1 LTKGGPNHATEV
13 VLTYMVAKAFQDGAM
28 GYAAAMGYV
37 LFLIVGIASVGLL
50 ALARRQRLA
59 V

>member
-1 LTKGGPNHATEV
+1 
-13 VLTYMVAKAFQDGAM
+13 MS
-28 GYAAAMGYV
+28 YAGAMGYV
-37 LFLIVGIASVGLL
+37 LFVIVGLLSVGLL

>member
-1 LTKGGPNHATEV
+1 MWRADGTAVQDAT
-13 VLTYMVAKAFQDGAM
+13 AP
-28 GYAAAMGYV
+28 
-37 LFLIVGIASVGLL
+37 VGLLSVGLL

>member
-1 LTKGGPNHATEV
+1 
-13 VLTYMVAKAFQDGAM
+13 M